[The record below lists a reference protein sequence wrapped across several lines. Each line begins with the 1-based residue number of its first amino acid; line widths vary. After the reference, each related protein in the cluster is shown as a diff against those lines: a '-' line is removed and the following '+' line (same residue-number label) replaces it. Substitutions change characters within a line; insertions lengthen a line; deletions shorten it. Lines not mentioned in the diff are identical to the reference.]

1 MFSEDTYIQFFENII
16 LDCLGTEEHVLNYHF
31 LGGGNIN
38 SAVRV
43 VGASGTYF
51 VKWNESQ
58 EQDIFEKE
66 AYGLEQL
73 RKTNTL
79 KIPEVL
85 GWGSNEGKS
94 YLLLEYIDSAMQRP
108 TYWTHLGESL
118 AEIHAHTHK
127 TFGLEHDNYLGALT
141 QHNEPSG
148 NGVQFYIEKRLRVQA
163 GLALYNN
170 EISKEMFD
178 RITKLFDKFRDLVPN
193 ERPALLHGDL
203 WIGNIMT
210 CTKGTAALIDPAIYF
225 GLREAELAFTKLFGG
240 FHESF
245 YKAYNEAFPLEPG
258 FEERMELY
266 NLYPLLVHVNLF
278 GAGYVSGVE
287 RILRKYC

>member
-1 MFSEDTYIQFFENII
+1 MFSEETYIQFFENII
-16 LDCLGTEEHVLNYHF
+16 YECLGTEDHVLNYHF

-43 VGASGTYF
+43 VTASGTYF

-58 EQDIFEKE
+58 EPIIFEKE
-66 AYGLEQL
+66 AFGLEQL
-73 RKTNTL
+73 RQTNTV

-85 GWGSNEGKS
+85 GWGSCEGKS
-94 YLLLEYIDSAMQRP
+94 YLLLEYIDSSVQRP
-108 TYWTHLGESL
+108 SYWANLGESL
-118 AEIHAHTHK
+118 AEIHAHTNK
-127 TFGLEHDNYLGALT
+127 TFGLEHDNYLGALV
-141 QHNEPSG
+141 QYNEPAT
-148 NGVQFYIEKRLRVQA
+148 NGVDFYIDKRLRIQA

-170 EISKEMFD
+170 EITKEMFNQ
-178 RITKLFDKFRDLVPN
+178 ISALFDKFKDLVPN

-210 CTKGTAALIDPAIYF
+210 NSRGTAALIDPAIYY
-225 GLREAELAFTKLFGG
+225 GLREAEIAFTKLFGG

-245 YKAYNEAFPLEPG
+245 YKAYQEAFPMEPG

-287 RILRKYC
+287 RILKKFR